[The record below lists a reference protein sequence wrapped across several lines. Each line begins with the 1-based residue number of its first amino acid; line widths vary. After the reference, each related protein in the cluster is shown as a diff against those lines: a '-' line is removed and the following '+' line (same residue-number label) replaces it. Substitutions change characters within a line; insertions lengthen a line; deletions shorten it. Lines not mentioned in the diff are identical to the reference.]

1 MRSVRAAPHEV
12 LNPPHPSLTVREG
25 ARGPAA
31 LWSPAKGKNV
41 GEQEA
46 LLRALPYRGFAEV
59 GSWNAFPP
67 SGTSYFGRSRVTWK
81 TVLLRTA
88 AVGAP
93 GRHMCSEPLAALRAR
108 STAVLLRGGDCDCGG
123 TWCCSVRNRRCP
135 LRGCTYFWCKTRK
148 LPGRFRRN
156 FVLGGVVPS
165 GCTYLWRKTRE
176 QQRRFER
183 NCVLE
188 DAIPCGDALTF

>member
-1 MRSVRAAPHEV
+1 M
-12 LNPPHPSLTVREG
+12 
-25 ARGPAA
+25 
-31 LWSPAKGKNV
+31 

-93 GRHMCSEPLAALRAR
+93 GRHMCSEPLVALRAR

-123 TWCCSVRNRRCP
+123 HGAAPCVTV
-135 LRGCTYFWCKTRK
+135 
-148 LPGRFRRN
+148 
-156 FVLGGVVPS
+156 VVP
-165 GCTYLWRKTRE
+165 
-176 QQRRFER
+176 F
-183 NCVLE
+183 
-188 DAIPCGDALTF
+188 GDALTFVAKRESFRGALGGTSCREALSLRDALTFGARRGSSKGALSVTACLKTLSPAGMRSRFEHIYMRARGGNDSGETPAT